1 MLNKNCKKPA
11 YSLVYSLVIV
21 TIVMIVASTAIQGTL
36 GKLTYYNDVLSGV
49 YAKYSAES
57 AIDTALLAIKDA
69 EAGYEIAE
77 TSTSTGSATSAYTV
91 VARAQHNTNNSTYY
105 YTPIPMTGTASPSD
119 ECDYLSSTDDA
130 VNDACNW
137 NKILYGQSVTIPL
150 YSYDS
155 STGLIK
161 TPSDLGLSSWS
172 LKVRTPCTDGTYADG
187 CTRYSLDGSSSSYA
201 NDASIVLWQLV
212 GVSIAADETETTV
225 ATVVPVDDTSQD
237 SRTHVDTRTTSTNT
251 EIYESL
257 VNTASTST
265 SAKYSVLTSSSP
277 TSTTIGTTSYTTLLG
292 VCNDTTIDKLYL
304 QLSVVNQLETSSESV
319 PYLEWQLESTMTG
332 GAFADN
338 KAVVVGEGYY
348 VGQSGTFYYPSVVT
362 RTTVGER
369 ASIYTISN

>member
-11 YSLVYSLVIV
+11 YSLVYALVIV
-21 TIVMIVASTAIQGTL
+21 TIIMIVASTAIQGTL

-57 AIDTALLAIKDA
+57 AIDTALLEIKDA

-91 VARAQHNTNNSTYY
+91 VARAQQNTNNSTYY
-105 YTPIPMTGTASPSD
+105 YTPIPMTGTAAPSD

-155 STGLIK
+155 ASALLK
-161 TPSDLGLSSWS
+161 NPSDLGLSSWS
-172 LKVRTPCTDGTYADG
+172 LKVRTPCSDGTYVDG
-187 CTRYSLDGSSSSYA
+187 CTRYSLNGVSTSYA

-212 GVSIAADETETTV
+212 GEDSAGD
-225 ATVVPVDDTSQD
+225 TVVSVVPDDTPTYRLSIPTGR
-237 SRTHVDTRTTSTNT
+237 SSTVNS

-257 VNTASTST
+257 INTASSST
-265 SAKYSVLTSSSP
+265 SAKYTVLTSSSP
-277 TSTTIGTTSYTTLLG
+277 TTTTIGTTSYTTLLG
-292 VCNDTTIDKLYL
+292 VCNDTTIEKLYL
-304 QLSVVNQLETSSESV
+304 QLSIVNPLETSTASV